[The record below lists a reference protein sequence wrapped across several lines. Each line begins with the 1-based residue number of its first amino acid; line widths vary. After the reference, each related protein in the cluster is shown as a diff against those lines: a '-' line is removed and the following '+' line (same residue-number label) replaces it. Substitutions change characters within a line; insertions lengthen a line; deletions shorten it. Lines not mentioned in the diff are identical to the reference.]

1 MSTVQKEPELS
12 SEELHM
18 VMDRYLELC
27 RAGRDE
33 EAAELFDKHIP
44 ILPYLADTAKK
55 LMGVEALL
63 ASGLNLSAAFKEF
76 GDDWLERDD

>member
-1 MSTVQKEPELS
+1 MPAIQEKQALS
-12 SEELHM
+12 SEEENM
-18 VMDRYLELC
+18 IIDRYLELS

-33 EAAELFDKHIP
+33 EAAELFDKHFP